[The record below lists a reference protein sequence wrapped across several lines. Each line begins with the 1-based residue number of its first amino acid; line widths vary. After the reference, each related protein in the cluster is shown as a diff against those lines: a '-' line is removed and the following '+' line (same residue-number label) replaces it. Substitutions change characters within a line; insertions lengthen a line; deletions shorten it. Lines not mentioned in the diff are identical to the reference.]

1 MSVARRSLRAAG
13 TLLSA
18 CCIGWIIYRFIES
31 GLLQRVAHSSQAQAI
46 GEHVAIAIPVYA
58 IGVLSLA
65 AAWWFLQA
73 SVSRVRPGFGDTVL
87 CYAITQFGKYL
98 PGSVAQYVGRHV
110 MLKRWGLSHAAL
122 VFCAIAEAGLLVAA
136 ALIWGASLINH
147 IVPALS
153 WIVVLC
159 AVPLMVL
166 ACGWAF
172 AIAQRRAPR
181 WLGQMA
187 PLAPAWLIPAMLLYL
202 LFFALMAWTLMLVAS
217 PFDAV
222 QGGYGLLAA
231 VAALSWAAG
240 YLVVGAPAG
249 LGVREAVFVMLLKGH
264 LPEEEVL
271 LLVAGFRMAT
281 FGGDLLAFLVGL
293 PFMARLRKVVDTN
306 PAKPE

>member
-1 MSVARRSLRAAG
+1 
-13 TLLSA
+13 LLSA
-18 CCIGWIIYRFIES
+18 CCVGWIVYRFIES
-31 GLLQRVAHSSQAQAI
+31 GLLQRVARSSQAEPIA
-46 GEHVAIAIPVYA
+46 GHVAAAIPLYA

-73 SVSRVRPGFGDTVL
+73 SVSRLRPGFRDTVL

-110 MLKRWGLSHAAL
+110 MLKRWGMSHAAL
-122 VFCAIAEAGLLVAA
+122 VFCAMAEAGLLVAA
-136 ALIWGASLINH
+136 ALLWGASLIDQ

-153 WIVVLC
+153 WIGVLC
-159 AVPLMVL
+159 AVPLVVL
-166 ACGWAF
+166 ASGWIF

-181 WLGQMA
+181 WMGQMA

-202 LFFALMAWTLMLVAS
+202 LFFALMAATLMLVAV

-240 YLVVGAPAG
+240 YLVIGAPAG
-249 LGVREAVFVMLLKGH
+249 LGVREAVFIVLLKGH

-281 FGGDLLAFLVGL
+281 FGGDLLAFLIGL
-293 PFMARLRKVVDTN
+293 PFMARLRKTVDADA
-306 PAKPE
+306 PGP